1 MNLAPVIV
9 PHPEPA
15 TDGLPERQVGLGN
28 HSTRLLDRPAE
39 RPSDRAPLVLV
50 HALGLDRLMWAPV
63 IGRLPADRRIIA
75 YDVRGHGRAA
85 GAPPAPDL
93 HALADD
99 LVRLLDELGVE
110 RIGLVGLS
118 MGGAIAQTFA
128 VDHPNRLTDLYLVAT
143 AADPQ
148 DAYLQRAAEAETHGV
163 GAQLPAALE
172 RWFSPAYLAAE
183 PAPVRY
189 ARQSVRRTDVADW
202 CASWRALARLDTRA
216 ALSGIKVPTRVIA
229 GGDDPAT
236 PPAMM
241 RDIARDIPGAD
252 FAVIPGV
259 RHLISLEAPD
269 RLARLLTPDY

>member
-1 MNLAPVIV
+1 M
-9 PHPEPA
+9 
-15 TDGLPERQVGLGN
+15 RLGD
-28 HSTRLLDRPAE
+28 HLTYLLDRPAE
-39 RPSDRAPLVLV
+39 HPSGSTPLVLV

-99 LVRLLDELGVE
+99 LAQLLDELGIE
-110 RIGLVGLS
+110 RIGLAGLS

-128 VDHPNRLTDLYLVAT
+128 VDHPDRLTDLYLVAT
-143 AADPQ
+143 AATPQ
-148 DAYLQRAAEAETHGV
+148 TAYLQRAAEAEEYGV
-163 GAQLPAALE
+163 GAQLPTTLD
-172 RWFSPAYLAAE
+172 RWFSPAFLAAE
-183 PAPVRY
+183 FAPVRY
-189 ARQSVRRTDVADW
+189 ARASVHRANLADW
-202 CASWRALARLDTRA
+202 CASWRALARLDTRL
-216 ALSGIKVPTRVIA
+216 ALSRLGVPTRVIA
-229 GGDDPAT
+229 GGDDPST

-241 RDIARDIPGAD
+241 QDIARAIPGAD
-252 FAVIPGV
+252 FVVIPGV